1 MIIILLF
8 LFFLQIIINDL
19 SLFLGNLYLA
29 FFTFIGR
36 LVHANIYFAETFYK
50 KYHQFEER
58 TKMQN
63 LLLKKELSLK
73 TAANKL
79 LKSQLKNT
87 GYKKCYS
94 FIQKLFVIILYLI
107 YTPDAKQVKLHLTHK
122 IKTIKN
128 YIAKI
133 RKFGL
138 FSLISKPSFKKTPH
152 NKKSINIVRQVWLIH
167 NNNPSW
173 GRFKIAFQM
182 FLLGYSI
189 SPSTVRNILNSKKP
203 PQKNAR
209 KYKKTASNSNKHNN
223 NKINA
228 KSPNHTWN
236 IDFTTIKVLFIDV
249 YIFFVLD
256 IYSRKLIYFDISLFN
271 PTSFWTITRIKRA
284 FSESI
289 DTPKYIISDNG
300 SQFISAEFKLF
311 CKDYDI
317 SHRRSAV
324 HSWRSTAHIERFN
337 ETIKYEALYNIPLFS
352 INYLR
357 KMIYSFIDYYN
368 NYRPHMA
375 LNGLT
380 PQMKYNNIET
390 PHDPSA
396 KTIRQKTFCD
406 GLITAF
412 FLDNAA

>member
-8 LFFLQIIINDL
+8 LFFFQIIINNL
-19 SLFLGNLYLA
+19 SLLLGNIFIA

-36 LVHANIYFAETFYK
+36 VVHANIYFAETFYI
-50 KYHQFEER
+50 KYPQFEER
-58 TKMQN
+58 TKQQN
-63 LLLKKELSLK
+63 ILLKKELSLK

-79 LKSQLKNT
+79 LKSQLKNP

-94 FIQKLFVIILYLI
+94 FIQHLFAIMLYLI
-107 YTPDAKQVKLHLTHK
+107 YTPDEKQVKIYLTHK
-122 IKTIKN
+122 LKTIKN
-128 YIAKI
+128 YINKI

-138 FSLISKPSFKKTPH
+138 FSLIPSPSFKKVPH
-152 NKKSINIVRQVWLIH
+152 NKKSIDIVRQVWLIH
-167 NNNPSW
+167 DNNPSW

-182 FLLGYSI
+182 FLLGFSI

-203 PQKNAR
+203 PLKANR
-209 KYKKTASNSNKHNN
+209 KSKKTSPNSNKHNN

-236 IDFTTIKVLFIDV
+236 IDFTTIKILFINV

-271 PTSFWTITRIKRA
+271 PTSFWTITRLKRSFA
-284 FSESI
+284 ESI

-300 SQFISAEFKLF
+300 SQFISAEFKVF
-311 CKDYDI
+311 CKEYGI
-317 SHRRSAV
+317 SHRKSAI

-352 INYLR
+352 TNYLR
-357 KMIYSFIDYYN
+357 KMIYSFIDFYN
-368 NYRPHMA
+368 HYRPHQA

-380 PQMKYNNIET
+380 PDMRYNNIFV
-390 PHDPSA
+390 PPDPSG
-396 KTIRQKTFCD
+396 KTIKQKTFCD
-406 GLITAF
+406 GLITTF
-412 FLDNAA
+412 YLDNAA